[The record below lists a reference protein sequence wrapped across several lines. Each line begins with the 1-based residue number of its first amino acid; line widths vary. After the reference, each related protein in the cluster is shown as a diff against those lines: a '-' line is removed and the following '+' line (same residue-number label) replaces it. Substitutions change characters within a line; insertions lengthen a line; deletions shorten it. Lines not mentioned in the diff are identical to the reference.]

1 MYRPR
6 VLIADD
12 HAMLRE
18 AFEKLLESNCE
29 VVGSVADGRAL
40 LDLAPKV
47 RPDIVLLDI
56 AMPLLN
62 GLDAGLQLKRM
73 MPQVKLIFL
82 TVNNDPDF
90 AKQAFRNGASAYL
103 LKHCAVAELYKAVKS
118 VLQEKTYVTPLV
130 TQDSEESFMQ
140 ALPYDE
146 GVRQLT
152 SRQREVLQ
160 LLAEGYLMKQVAT
173 IMRITPRTVAFHKY
187 RIMEQFQLKTN
198 ADVIQ
203 FAMKQGLTPTPVPR

>member
-1 MYRPR
+1 
-6 VLIADD
+6 
-12 HAMLRE
+12 
-18 AFEKLLESNCE
+18 
-29 VVGSVADGRAL
+29 
-40 LDLAPKV
+40 
-47 RPDIVLLDI
+47 
-56 AMPLLN
+56 
-62 GLDAGLQLKRM
+62 
-73 MPQVKLIFL
+73 
-82 TVNNDPDF
+82 
-90 AKQAFRNGASAYL
+90 
-103 LKHCAVAELYKAVKS
+103 VKS
-118 VLQEKTYVTPLV
+118 VLQGKTYVTPLV
-130 TQDSEESFMQ
+130 TQDSEESFM
-140 ALPYDE
+140 APPYHE

>member
-18 AFEKLLESNCE
+18 AFQKLLEPDCE

-40 LDLAPKV
+40 LDLAPKA
-47 RPDIVLLDI
+47 RPDIILLDV

-62 GLDAGLQLKRM
+62 GLDAALQLKQM

-82 TVNNDPDF
+82 TVNDDPDF

-103 LKHCAVAELYKAVKS
+103 LKNCAAKELFRAVTSALHGKS
-118 VLQEKTYVTPLV
+118 YVTPLV
-130 TQDSEESFMQ
+130 TRDSEESIMQ
-140 ALPYDE
+140 APPYHH
-146 GVRQLT
+146 GVRRLT
-152 SRQREVLQ
+152 PRQREVLQ
-160 LLAEGYLMKQVAT
+160 LLAEGYLMKQVAS

-198 ADVIQ
+198 ADVVR
-203 FAMKQGLTPTPVPR
+203 FAMRKGLTPTPVHR

>member
-18 AFEKLLESNCE
+18 AFQRLLEPNCE

-62 GLDAGLQLKRM
+62 GLDAGLQLIRM

-90 AKQAFRNGASAYL
+90 ARQAFRNGASAYL

-118 VLQEKTYVTPLV
+118 VLQGKTYVTPLV
-130 TQDSEESFMQ
+130 TQDNEESFL
-140 ALPYDE
+140 APPDHG

>member
-18 AFEKLLESNCE
+18 AFQKFLEPDCE

-47 RPDIVLLDI
+47 RPDIILLDI
-56 AMPLLN
+56 SMPLLN

-82 TVNNDPDF
+82 TVNDDPDF
-90 AKQAFRNGASAYL
+90 VTQAFRNGASAYL
-103 LKHCAVAELYKAVKS
+103 LKTCAVAELYTAVQS
-118 VLQEKTYVTPLV
+118 VLHGKSYVTRLV
-130 TQDSEESFMQ
+130 MQGSEESFRQ
-140 ALPYDE
+140 APSYHE

-187 RIMEQFQLKTN
+187 RIMERFQLKTN

>member
-18 AFEKLLESNCE
+18 AFKELLESNCE

-47 RPDIVLLDI
+47 RPDIILLDI

-62 GLDAGLQLKRM
+62 GLDAGLQLTRM

-82 TVNNDPDF
+82 TVNADPDF

-103 LKHCAVAELYKAVKS
+103 LKNCAVAELYKAVKS
-118 VLQEKTYVTPLV
+118 VLQGKTYVTPLV
-130 TQDSEESFMQ
+130 TQDSEESFM
-140 ALPYDE
+140 ALSYHE

>member
-1 MYRPR
+1 M
-6 VLIADD
+6 
-12 HAMLRE
+12 
-18 AFEKLLESNCE
+18 
-29 VVGSVADGRAL
+29 
-40 LDLAPKV
+40 AP
-47 RPDIVLLDI
+47 
-56 AMPLLN
+56 
-62 GLDAGLQLKRM
+62 
-73 MPQVKLIFL
+73 
-82 TVNNDPDF
+82 
-90 AKQAFRNGASAYL
+90 
-103 LKHCAVAELYKAVKS
+103 
-118 VLQEKTYVTPLV
+118 
-130 TQDSEESFMQ
+130 
-140 ALPYDE
+140 PYHE

>member
-18 AFEKLLESNCE
+18 AFQKFLERDCH

-47 RPDIVLLDI
+47 RPDIIVLDI
-56 AMPLLN
+56 SMPLLN
-62 GLDAGLQLKRM
+62 GLDAGLQLKQM

-82 TVNNDPDF
+82 TVSCDSDF
-90 AKQAFRNGASAYL
+90 VKQAFRNGASAYL
-103 LKHCAVAELYKAVKS
+103 LKNCAVAELYKAVESVMRGKS
-118 VLQEKTYVTPLV
+118 YVTPLV
-130 TQDSEESFMQ
+130 MQGSEKSFRQMP
-140 ALPYDE
+140 PYDE

-160 LLAEGYLMKQVAT
+160 LLAEGYLMKQVAN

-198 ADVIQ
+198 ADVVQ

>member
-18 AFEKLLESNCE
+18 AFQKFLERDCE
-29 VVGSVADGRAL
+29 VVGSVADGRAT
-40 LDLAPKV
+40 DRPAPKYG
-47 RPDIVLLDI
+47 LTLLWLDI
-56 AMPLLN
+56 SMPLLN

-82 TVNNDPDF
+82 TVNGDPDF
-90 AKQAFRNGASAYL
+90 VKQAFRNGASGYL
-103 LKHCAVAELYKAVKS
+103 LKNCAVAELYKAVESVMRGKS
-118 VLQEKTYVTPLV
+118 YVTPLV
-130 TQDSEESFMQ
+130 IQGGEESFRQMP
-140 ALPYDE
+140 PYDE

-160 LLAEGYLMKQVAT
+160 LLAEGYLMKQW
-173 IMRITPRTVAFHKY
+173 
-187 RIMEQFQLKTN
+187 QLLCVSRHGRSPFIST
-198 ADVIQ
+198 
-203 FAMKQGLTPTPVPR
+203 G

>member
-18 AFEKLLESNCE
+18 AFQKFLERDCE

-47 RPDIVLLDI
+47 RPDIILVDI
-56 AMPLLN
+56 SMPLLN
-62 GLDAGLQLKRM
+62 GLDAGLQLKQM

-82 TVNNDPDF
+82 TVNGDPDF
-90 AKQAFRNGASAYL
+90 VNQAFRNGASAYL
-103 LKHCAVAELYKAVKS
+103 LKNCAVAELYKAVESVMRGKS
-118 VLQEKTYVTPLV
+118 YVTPLV
-130 TQDSEESFMQ
+130 MQGSEESSWQ
-140 ALPYDE
+140 VPPYHE